1 MRKLSLLIALATL
14 LTPTTN
20 SADAPPADTVLSVS
34 QVLSSQDQ
42 YVGQKISLRGNLRIV
57 PSYSM
62 LPCPAGVQPCN
73 PIISV
78 AVFLQDL
85 NDPTKQI
92 VVYQGPDPYKCS
104 YDMQGNYQCPPFRNN
119 TVTVLEGIYSKG
131 KQPGAVTGSASP
143 AGGPTPPQATTITNF
158 YYLDVASS
166 SGTPRIVGRPVT
178 RKPRK

>member
-62 LPCPAGVQPCN
+62 LPCPSGVQPCN

-92 VVYQGPDPYKCS
+92 VIYQGADPYKCS
-104 YDMQGNYQCPPFRNN
+104 YDMQGNYQCPPFVNN

-131 KQPGAVTGSASP
+131 KQPGTVTGTASP
-143 AGGPTPPQATTITNF
+143 AGGPTPPQASTLTNF

>member
-1 MRKLSLLIALATL
+1 MSASLLIALATL
-14 LTPTTN
+14 PIELLT
-20 SADAPPADTVLSVS
+20 ADTVLSVS
-34 QVLSSQDQ
+34 QVLSSPDQ

-62 LPCPAGVQPCN
+62 LPCPAGVQPCK

-85 NDPTKQI
+85 NDTNKQI
-92 VVYQGPDPYKCS
+92 VIYQGADPYNCT
-104 YDMQGNYQCPPFRNN
+104 YDMQGNYSCPPFVNN
-119 TVTVLEGIYSKG
+119 SEIVLEGVYSKG

-143 AGGPTPPQATTITNF
+143 AGGPTPPQATTFTIF
-158 YYLDVASS
+158 YYLDVATL
-166 SGTPRIVGRPVT
+166 SGTPRILGRPVT